1 MGSHQIFFE
10 VFGGLS
16 LFLLGMKY
24 MSEGFQAAAGRKL
37 RAMVAAVTDNRF
49 AACATGIAVTG
60 IIQSSAITTVLLIGL
75 VNAGVMSLQQAFGVI
90 LGANI
95 GTTVTGWLVSL
106 NVLSWGLPVMAV
118 SALGYLFGK
127 NEKFK
132 LWSMIAMGVG
142 MIFFGLSMMQEGI
155 APLRESPHVSAFFS
169 SFSPAT
175 LSGLVKCIL
184 VGAFFTAVIQSS
196 SATVA
201 ITITL
206 ATTGVIDLPTAV
218 ALVLG
223 ENVGTTVTAGIAA
236 IGGSIGAKRVA
247 CAHIVSKLIGVAAMV
262 VFFSPF
268 MRLIV
273 HAISAIGIASVAQSI
288 AFAHTLFNVLLVTVF
303 IAFTGPFTKLILKL
317 CPDDTEGGAH
327 HITYLDIRMLS
338 TPAFGV
344 QQSLQEIIR
353 MADRVQMMLG
363 DLRAC
368 IVDEENETAKKS
380 IFDGESALDDQQ
392 REIVQFLARLMRG
405 RVTSE
410 ISAETRKQIRL
421 ADEYESVSDYIATIL
436 KQILRRRQNG
446 AKFSD
451 KATAEMLAMH
461 DRVAAYVALVSS
473 GLRGSGGS
481 DYLSRAKTEDSSIDH
496 FYKDLRA
503 DHMNRIVSGEC
514 DILPGMI
521 YADMMQSYRKIKSH
535 ALNAAE
541 AVAGE
546 K

>member
-1 MGSHQIFFE
+1 MGTYQIFFE

-24 MSEGFQAAAGRKL
+24 MSEGFQSAAGKKL
-37 RAMVAAVTDNRF
+37 RSMVAAVTDNRL
-49 AACATGIAVTG
+49 AGCATGVIVTG

-75 VNAGVMSLQQAFGVI
+75 VNAGVMTLQQAFGVI

-106 NVLSWGLPVMAV
+106 NVLSWGLPVMSVA
-118 SALGYLFGK
+118 ALGYLFGK
-127 NEKFK
+127 TEKFK
-132 LWSMIAMGVG
+132 LWSMILMGVG
-142 MIFFGLSMMQEGI
+142 MIFFGLTMMQEGI
-155 APLRESPHVSAFFS
+155 APLRESPRVVAFFS

-175 LSGLVKCIL
+175 ISGLLKCIL

-206 ATTGVIDLPTAV
+206 AVTKVIDLDTAV

-223 ENVGTTVTAGIAA
+223 ENIGTTITAGIAA

-247 CAHIVSKLIGVAAMV
+247 CAHIVSKIIGVVAMV
-262 VFFSPF
+262 ILFTPF
-268 MRLIV
+268 MHLLN
-273 HAISAIGIASVAQSI
+273 ISLAALHITSVAKSI
-288 AFAHTLFNVLLVTVF
+288 AFAHTLFNVLLVAVF
-303 IAFTGPFTKLILKL
+303 LAFTGPFTRLILKL
-317 CPDDTEGGAH
+317 CPDDSNGSH

-338 TPAFGV
+338 TPAFGI
-344 QQSLQEIIR
+344 QQSFQEIIR
-353 MADRVQMMLG
+353 MADRVQMLMS

-368 IVDEENETAKKS
+368 IVDEENDTARES
-380 IFDGESALDDQQ
+380 IFEGESALDDQQ
-392 REIVQFLARLMRG
+392 REVVQFLARLVRG
-405 RVTSE
+405 RITTD

-421 ADEYESVSDYIATIL
+421 ADEYESISDYISTIL
-436 KQILRRRQNG
+436 KQILKRRQNG

-461 DRVAAYVALVSS
+461 DRVAAYVASVTA
-473 GLRGSGGS
+473 GLRGAVPA
-481 DYLSRAKTEDSSIDH
+481 DYLHRARTEDDSITH

-503 DHMNRIVSGEC
+503 EHMNRIVSGEC
-514 DILPGMI
+514 EVLTGMI
-521 YADMMQSYRKIKSH
+521 YADMMQAYRKVKSH
-535 ALNAAE
+535 ALNIAE
-541 AVAGE
+541 AISGE

>member
-1 MGSHQIFFE
+1 MGTYQIFFE

-24 MSEGFQAAAGRKL
+24 MSEGFQSAAGKKL
-37 RAMVAAVTDNRF
+37 RSMVAAVTDNRL
-49 AACATGIAVTG
+49 AGCATGVIVTG

-75 VNAGVMSLQQAFGVI
+75 VNAGVMTLQQAFGVI

-106 NVLSWGLPVMAV
+106 NVLSWGLPVMSVA
-118 SALGYLFGK
+118 ALGYLFGK
-127 NEKFK
+127 TEKFK
-132 LWSMIAMGVG
+132 LWSMILMGVG
-142 MIFFGLSMMQEGI
+142 MIFFGLTMMQEGI
-155 APLRESPHVSAFFS
+155 APLRESPRVVAFFS

-175 LSGLVKCIL
+175 ISGLLKCIL

-206 ATTGVIDLPTAV
+206 AVTKVIDLDTAV

-223 ENVGTTVTAGIAA
+223 ENIGTTITAGIAA

-247 CAHIVSKLIGVAAMV
+247 CAHIVSKIIGVVAMV
-262 VFFSPF
+262 ILFAPF
-268 MRLIV
+268 MHLLN
-273 HAISAIGIASVAQSI
+273 ISLAALHITSVAKSI
-288 AFAHTLFNVLLVTVF
+288 AFAHTLFNVLLVAVF
-303 IAFTGPFTKLILKL
+303 LAFTGPFTRLILKL
-317 CPDDTEGGAH
+317 CPDDSNGSH

-338 TPAFGV
+338 TPAFGI
-344 QQSLQEIIR
+344 QQSFQEIIR
-353 MADRVQMMLG
+353 MADRVQMLMS

-368 IVDEENETAKKS
+368 IVDEENDAARES
-380 IFDGESALDDQQ
+380 IFEGESALDDQQ
-392 REIVQFLARLMRG
+392 REVVQFLARLVRG
-405 RVTSE
+405 RITTD

-421 ADEYESVSDYIATIL
+421 ADEYESISDYISTIL
-436 KQILRRRQNG
+436 KQILKRRQNG

-461 DRVAAYVALVSS
+461 DRVAAYVASVTA
-473 GLRGSGGS
+473 GLRGAVPA
-481 DYLSRAKTEDSSIDH
+481 DYLHRARTEDDSITH

-503 DHMNRIVSGEC
+503 EHMNRIVSGEC
-514 DILPGMI
+514 EVLTGMI
-521 YADMMQSYRKIKSH
+521 YADMMQAYRKVKSH
-535 ALNAAE
+535 ALNIAE
-541 AVAGE
+541 AISGE

>member
-1 MGSHQIFFE
+1 MSHIQIFFE

-16 LFLLGMKY
+16 IFLLGMKY
-24 MSEGFQAAAGRKL
+24 MSEGFQAAAGKRL

-49 AACATGIAVTG
+49 AGCATGIVVTG

-75 VNAGVMSLQQAFGVI
+75 VNAGVMTLQQAFGVI

-106 NVLSWGLPVMAV
+106 DVLSWGLPVMSVA
-118 SALGYLFGK
+118 ALGYLFGK
-127 NEKFK
+127 AEKFK

-142 MIFFGLSMMQEGI
+142 MIFFGLTMMQDGI
-155 APLRESPHVSAFFS
+155 APLRESPRIATFFS
-169 SFSPAT
+169 SFSPST
-175 LSGLVKCIL
+175 LPGLLKCIL

-206 ATTGVIDLPTAV
+206 AVTGVIDLQTAV

-223 ENVGTTVTAGIAA
+223 ENIGTTITAGIAA
-236 IGGSIGAKRVA
+236 IGGSIAARRVA
-247 CAHIVSKLIGVAAMV
+247 CAHIVSKIIGVVAMV
-262 VFFSPF
+262 ALFAPF
-268 MRLIV
+268 MRLIDLSL
-273 HAISAIGIASVAQSI
+273 AFLGITGVAKSI
-288 AFAHTLFNVLLVTVF
+288 AFAHTLFNVLLVAVF
-303 IAFTGPFTKLILKL
+303 LAFTGPFTRLILRL
-317 CPDDTEGGAH
+317 CPDDTANGAH

-353 MADRVQMMLG
+353 MADRAQMMLG

-368 IVDEENETAKKS
+368 VVDEENETAQKS
-380 IFDGESALDDQQ
+380 IFEGESALDDQQ

-405 RVTSE
+405 RITTE
-410 ISAETRKQIRL
+410 LSAETRKQIRL
-421 ADEYESVSDYIATIL
+421 ADEYESVSDYLATIL
-436 KQILRRRQNG
+436 KQILRRRQTG
-446 AKFSD
+446 ARFSD
-451 KATAEMLAMH
+451 KATAEVLAMH
-461 DRVAAYVALVSS
+461 DRVAAYVAAVSA
-473 GLRGSGGS
+473 GLRGTPPG
-481 DYLSRAKTEDSSIDH
+481 DYLMRSRTESDSIDH

-503 DHMNRIVSGEC
+503 EHMNRIVSGEC
-514 DILPGMI
+514 EVMPGMI
-521 YADMMQSYRKIKSH
+521 YADMMQAYRKIKSH
-535 ALNAAE
+535 ALNIAE
-541 AVAGE
+541 AISGE

>member
-1 MGSHQIFFE
+1 MGTYQIFFE

-24 MSEGFQAAAGRKL
+24 MSEGFQSAAGKKL
-37 RAMVAAVTDNRF
+37 RSMVAAVTDNRL
-49 AACATGIAVTG
+49 AGCATGVIVTG

-75 VNAGVMSLQQAFGVI
+75 VNAGVMTLQQAFGVI

-106 NVLSWGLPVMAV
+106 NVLSWGLPVMSVA
-118 SALGYLFGK
+118 ALGYLFGK
-127 NEKFK
+127 TEKFK
-132 LWSMIAMGVG
+132 LWSMILMGVG
-142 MIFFGLSMMQEGI
+142 MIFFGLTMMQEGI
-155 APLRESPHVSAFFS
+155 APLRESPRVVAFFS

-175 LSGLVKCIL
+175 ISGLLKCIL

-206 ATTGVIDLPTAV
+206 AVTKVIDLDTAV

-223 ENVGTTVTAGIAA
+223 ENIGTTITAGIAA

-247 CAHIVSKLIGVAAMV
+247 CAHIVSKIIGVVAMV
-262 VFFSPF
+262 ILFAPF
-268 MRLIV
+268 MHLLN
-273 HAISAIGIASVAQSI
+273 ISLAALHITSVAKSI
-288 AFAHTLFNVLLVTVF
+288 AFAHTLFNVLLVAVF
-303 IAFTGPFTKLILKL
+303 LAFTGPFTRLILKL
-317 CPDDTEGGAH
+317 CPDDSNGSH

-338 TPAFGV
+338 TPAFGI
-344 QQSLQEIIR
+344 QQSFQEIIR
-353 MADRVQMMLG
+353 MADRVQMLMS

-368 IVDEENETAKKS
+368 IVDEENDTARES
-380 IFDGESALDDQQ
+380 IFEGESALDDQQ
-392 REIVQFLARLMRG
+392 REVVQFLARLVRG
-405 RVTSE
+405 RITTD

-421 ADEYESVSDYIATIL
+421 ADEYESISDYISTIL
-436 KQILRRRQNG
+436 KQILKRRQNG

-461 DRVAAYVALVSS
+461 DRVAAYVASVTA
-473 GLRGSGGS
+473 GLRGAVPA
-481 DYLSRAKTEDSSIDH
+481 DYLHRARTEDDSITH

-503 DHMNRIVSGEC
+503 EHMNRIVSGEC
-514 DILPGMI
+514 EVLTGMI
-521 YADMMQSYRKIKSH
+521 YADMMQAYRKVKSH
-535 ALNAAE
+535 ALNIAE
-541 AVAGE
+541 AISGE

>member
-1 MGSHQIFFE
+1 MGTYQIFFE

-24 MSEGFQAAAGRKL
+24 MSEGFQSAAGKKL
-37 RAMVAAVTDNRF
+37 RSMVAAVTDNRL
-49 AACATGIAVTG
+49 AGCATGVIVTG

-75 VNAGVMSLQQAFGVI
+75 VNAGVMTLQQAFGVI

-106 NVLSWGLPVMAV
+106 NVLSWGLPVMSVA
-118 SALGYLFGK
+118 ALGYLFGK
-127 NEKFK
+127 TEKFK
-132 LWSMIAMGVG
+132 LWSMILMGVG
-142 MIFFGLSMMQEGI
+142 MIFFGLTMMQEGI
-155 APLRESPHVSAFFS
+155 APLRESPRVVAFFS

-175 LSGLVKCIL
+175 ISGLLKCIL

-206 ATTGVIDLPTAV
+206 AVTKVIDLDTAV

-223 ENVGTTVTAGIAA
+223 ENIGTTITAGIAA

-247 CAHIVSKLIGVAAMV
+247 CAHIVSKIIGVVAMV
-262 VFFSPF
+262 ILFTPF
-268 MRLIV
+268 MHLLN
-273 HAISAIGIASVAQSI
+273 ISLAALHITSVAKSI
-288 AFAHTLFNVLLVTVF
+288 AFAHTLFNVLLVAVF
-303 IAFTGPFTKLILKL
+303 LAFTGPFTRLILKL
-317 CPDDTEGGAH
+317 CPDDSNGSH

-338 TPAFGV
+338 TPAFGI
-344 QQSLQEIIR
+344 QQSFQEIIR
-353 MADRVQMMLG
+353 MADRVQMLMS

-368 IVDEENETAKKS
+368 IVDEENDAARES
-380 IFDGESALDDQQ
+380 IFEGESALDDQQ
-392 REIVQFLARLMRG
+392 REVVQFLARLVRG
-405 RVTSE
+405 RITTD

-421 ADEYESVSDYIATIL
+421 ADEYESISDYISTIL
-436 KQILRRRQNG
+436 KQILKRRQNG

-461 DRVAAYVALVSS
+461 DRVAAYVASVTA
-473 GLRGSGGS
+473 GLRGAVPA
-481 DYLSRAKTEDSSIDH
+481 DYLHRARTEDDSITH

-503 DHMNRIVSGEC
+503 EHMNRIVSGEC
-514 DILPGMI
+514 EVLTGMI
-521 YADMMQSYRKIKSH
+521 YADMMQAYRKVKSH
-535 ALNAAE
+535 ALNIAE
-541 AVAGE
+541 AISGE